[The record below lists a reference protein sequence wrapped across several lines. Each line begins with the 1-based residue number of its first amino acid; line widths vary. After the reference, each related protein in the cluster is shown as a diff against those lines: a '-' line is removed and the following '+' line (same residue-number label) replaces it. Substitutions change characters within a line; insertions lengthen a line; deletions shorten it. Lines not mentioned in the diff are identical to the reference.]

1 MDDKLKELI
10 GKISETFIKYGIKSV
25 TMDDLARNL
34 HVSKKTLYQY
44 FDDKQDLVKTCLKH
58 HIDVDM
64 CEIKAISENRV
75 NAIDEMY
82 SMGKAVS
89 HRASQIHPSIFY
101 DLEKYYPEA
110 WDLFNDY
117 RKGQIYETIK
127 DNIERGMAEGLYR
140 SDLNVDVI
148 AGIYV
153 LRIDDLTN
161 QEIFPSD
168 KYPFG
173 DLYLEVMRYHIRGM
187 ASDKGI
193 EYLKQ
198 LVEQERNNQS

>member
-1 MDDKLKELI
+1 MDKKYTELI
-10 GKISETFIKYGIKSV
+10 QKISDTFMNYGIKSV
-25 TMDDLARNL
+25 TMDDLARSL
-34 HVSKKTLYQY
+34 HISKKTLYQH
-44 FDDKQDLVKTCLKH
+44 FTDKKDLVKTCLKF
-58 HIDVDM
+58 HIDADL
-64 CEIKAISENRV
+64 CEIKTITEDRE

-82 SMGKAVS
+82 SIGLAVS
-89 HRASQIHPSIFY
+89 KKTSQIHPSIFY

-110 WDLFNDY
+110 WSLFNDY
-117 RKGQIYETIK
+117 RKGHIFQTIK
-127 DNIERGMAEGLYR
+127 ENVERGIGEGLYR
-140 SDLNVDVI
+140 DDLNVDVI

-173 DLYLEVMRYHIRGM
+173 ELYLEVMRYHIRGI
-187 ASDKGI
+187 ASNKGI